1 MPFTFQP
8 VQIKRHGNELE
19 VRGRVLTGAYYGP
32 EAVVLRSKA
41 GDELVAHIHSHS
53 IEFPEGWPV
62 VPEHRMTVL
71 ILEVSAV
78 PPDFEVASLTGIG
91 AVGPARERIDITD
104 ALVEPQFWAMQAV
117 LHFTSDDVDDPCLE
131 WLGVHSDDANQ
142 WYEARINSHL
152 LAGRWPYIR
161 VSLPSSRYIELE
173 LAGGVEYQDRVWIG
187 RESGTKKVLL
197 GYHSGHFSLPALR
210 REEVAWVAA
219 ETAFAASNLLWL
231 SATYMDQWVDS
242 QAFTERLAR
251 VSPAF
256 CRPRDQL

>member
-1 MPFTFQP
+1 
-8 VQIKRHGNELE
+8 
-19 VRGRVLTGAYYGP
+19 
-32 EAVVLRSKA
+32 
-41 GDELVAHIHSHS
+41 
-53 IEFPEGWPV
+53 
-62 VPEHRMTVL
+62 
-71 ILEVSAV
+71 
-78 PPDFEVASLTGIG
+78 
-91 AVGPARERIDITD
+91 
-104 ALVEPQFWAMQAV
+104 
-117 LHFTSDDVDDPCLE
+117 
-131 WLGVHSDDANQ
+131 VHSDDANQ